1 MNTTGINV
9 FCLQQLAI
17 GSACFPTDALIQR
30 LNMPLKE
37 TTSVTA
43 SPRKGN
49 SVNKDLTTANT

>member
-1 MNTTGINV
+1 MKTTGFNV

-17 GSACFPTDALIQR
+17 AATDALIQR

-37 TTSVTA
+37 FTSVTA